1 MKLIGLVL
9 CLLVIA
15 STTSAISQTQ
25 RGSWEFSASGA
36 FSSFTLKSETS
47 GYFGTHTYESDKAV
61 NYFSLLLR
69 PGFYVIDGLEIEPEI
84 NWGAADGVPPSFSFS
99 GNLAYSYL
107 IPGTRFAP
115 FALAGYGIGNGI
127 PILERLLERSSDK
140 FNIGVLNLGAGLK
153 LFAAKQVA
161 VRAEYRYQRYSHEET
176 MGSGTY
182 GSTVNTT
189 FNFHNV
195 FLGVSVFLP

>member
-9 CLLVIA
+9 SLLVIV
-15 STTSAISQTQ
+15 STIPAISQTQ
-25 RGSWEFSASGA
+25 QGAWEFSVSGT
-36 FSSFTLKSETS
+36 FSSVTLSTESS
-47 GYFGTHTYESDKAV
+47 GYSGTHTYGSDEAID
-61 NYFSLLLR
+61 YFSLLLR

-84 NWGAADGVPPSFSFS
+84 NWGAADRVPPSYSFS
-99 GNLAYSYL
+99 GNVAYTYL
-107 IPGTRFAP
+107 IPGTRLAP

-127 PILERLLERSSDK
+127 PVLQRMMERSSDE
-140 FNIGVLNLGAGLK
+140 FDIGVLNLGAGLK

-161 VRAEYRYQRYSHEET
+161 LRVEYRYQRYSHEATVGGGLYSST
-176 MGSGTY
+176 MKS
-182 GSTVNTT
+182 T